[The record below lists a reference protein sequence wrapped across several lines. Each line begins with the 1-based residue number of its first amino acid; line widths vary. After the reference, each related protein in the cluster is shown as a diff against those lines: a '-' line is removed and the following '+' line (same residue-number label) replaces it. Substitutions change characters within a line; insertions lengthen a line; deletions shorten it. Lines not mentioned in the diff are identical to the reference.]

1 MQIFLSW
8 SGLQSRG
15 VAECLRDLLPDL
27 LHNVTIWMSEH
38 DITAGM
44 RWSTEL
50 SERLSKS
57 DVGIACITPSN
68 QHSPWLMFEAGAI
81 SKSLSEG
88 RLIPYLFGIS
98 PEQIDYP
105 LAQFQMR
112 ESDRAGTFRL
122 AMEINSYTD
131 NPIDEIRF
139 LRLFDRWWPDFSDAL
154 ERYQKKIEEPTIASI
169 RSDKE
174 ILYEI
179 LDIVRALNIT
189 GTLSQDT
196 VPTKLKKGLFIDTR
210 PLLGNE
216 GEVFSFS
223 NASQMSVADFLDR
236 IWMKIAVSGDI
247 PAYTYGQTWILHSSV
262 LNVDFK
268 ELGSAYINSRGLLR
282 DSRSLTEAGIL
293 SEDVLEARSVYQ
305 HRTRN

>member
-1 MQIFLSW
+1 LQIFLSW
-8 SGLQSRG
+8 SGLQSKG

-50 SERLSKS
+50 SERLSNS
-57 DVGIACITPSN
+57 DVGIACVTPSN

-112 ESDRAGTFRL
+112 ESDREGTFRL
-122 AMEINSYTD
+122 VMEINSYTD
-131 NPIDEIRF
+131 NPIDEVRF

-154 ERYQKKIEEPTIASI
+154 ERLSKQIEEPTIASI

-179 LDIVRALNIT
+179 LDTVRALSIA
-189 GTLSQDT
+189 GTLTPD
-196 VPTKLKKGLFIDTR
+196 VAPTKLKKGLFIDTR

-216 GEVFSFS
+216 GEVFTFP
-223 NASQMSVADFLDR
+223 NVSQMSVADFLDR
-236 IWMKIAVSGDI
+236 IWFKIALNGRI
-247 PAYTYGQTWILHSSV
+247 PAYTYSQTWVLHSSV
-262 LNVDFK
+262 SNTDFK
-268 ELGSAYINSRGLLR
+268 ELGSSYINSRGLLR
-282 DSRSLTEAGIL
+282 DLRSLTEAGIL
-293 SEDVLEARSVYQ
+293 SDDVLEVRAVY
-305 HRTRN
+305 RKETRD